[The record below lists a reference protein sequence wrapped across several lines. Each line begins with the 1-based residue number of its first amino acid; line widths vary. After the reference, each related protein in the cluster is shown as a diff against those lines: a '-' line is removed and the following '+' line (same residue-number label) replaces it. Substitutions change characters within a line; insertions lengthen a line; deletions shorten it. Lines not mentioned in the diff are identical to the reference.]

1 MKRICLLSAG
11 VLILAVACQD
21 NFVEPENGMTT
32 VEKSARLEK
41 TITLHVKGC
50 VKAIP
55 DNDGS
60 VVLCSPAE
68 AGVTVPGSGRVS
80 GHENILGKFDPGNST
95 FEKEYCEFT
104 MTPEGP
110 VIYMNTNVILQN
122 MSGEKMFVKNHIW
135 INAVNGDI
143 SGYSDVI
150 DGTGRFEGVTGST
163 GMMNATIDPETG
175 IGSWEEEG
183 YITLVIK

>member
-1 MKRICLLSAG
+1 MKRVYLLTAG
-11 VLILAVACQD
+11 FLILAVACQD
-21 NFVEPENGMTT
+21 NFVEPGNDLTPVT
-32 VEKSARLEK
+32 KSAKIEK
-41 TITLHVKGC
+41 TITFHIKGC
-50 VKAIP
+50 VNAIP
-55 DNDGS
+55 NNNGP
-60 VVLCSPAE
+60 VILCSPAE
-68 AGVTVPGSGRVS
+68 AGVAVPGSGRVS
-80 GHENILGKFDPGNST
+80 GHENILGKFDPENST

-122 MSGEKMFVKNHIW
+122 MSGEKMFVKNHMW
-135 INAVNGDI
+135 FNVMTGDI

-150 DGTGRFEGVTGST
+150 EGTGRFEGVTGSAD
-163 GMMNATIDPETG
+163 MMNATIDPVTG